1 MLTDANT
8 PPKAFAIFDRDGN
21 GDATLDE
28 IEMSCLDIHRERISL
43 SRSMRDIDSA
53 VSRLDNILISIW
65 WIVAVLI
72 MLGLLNAS
80 FQTMIT
86 GCVAAFIS
94 RSRSPLADACE
105 LCSAGTFI
113 LGLSWL
119 IGTTAQEILASIIFL
134 FIKHPYDVG
143 DRVCIDTVDYT
154 VLEMHLLSTVFK
166 RIDGTVTQAP
176 HSQLNLKFILK

>member
-1 MLTDANT
+1 VRSCLYISARSRLLTD
-8 PPKAFAIFDRDGN
+8 
-21 GDATLDE
+21 L
-28 IEMSCLDIHRERISL
+28 
-43 SRSMRDIDSA
+43 
-53 VSRLDNILISIW
+53 
-65 WIVAVLI
+65 
-72 MLGLLNAS
+72 
-80 FQTMIT
+80 
-86 GCVAAFIS
+86 
-94 RSRSPLADACE
+94 CE
-105 LCSAGTFI
+105 LRRAGTFI